1 MPKKV
6 LEQKTVASINEK
18 KSDFKMHFEYNYFS
32 FFNDQQQTYGQWQI
46 VFGILAATYILGS
59 LAFLT
64 MGTGE
69 LQAWNNPPEH
79 NQCHRD
85 AEEALPLKKENIISV
100 N

>member
-1 MPKKV
+1 MYDIFDISLLICNV
-6 LEQKTVASINEK
+6 FDQSTLLGLK
-18 KSDFKMHFEYNYFS
+18 KSDVFFS
-32 FFNDQQQTYGQWQI
+32 LLQQQTYGQWQI
-46 VFGILAATYILGS
+46 VFAILAATYFLGS

-69 LQAWNNPPEH
+69 LQEWNNPPEP
-79 NQCHRD
+79 NQAYRD